1 MKSKKTLIVIAVV
14 AVIILAAA
22 LIVPRLLNKDS
33 FGLKKSGSFYE
44 NMSDFALSGLGD
56 TDEIT
61 KAFLKG
67 VQYEITS
74 IDKENMTATVDV
86 SVPDISNEL
95 SIILDNVTSE
105 NSEKSYEE
113 QKQIAES
120 KISSMLSSNNIETV
134 KSTVNF
140 QIVKVD
146 GSYKLGSSEEWN
158 RALVENLENLYISY
172 LKTLLGGMTDE
183 TP

>member
-1 MKSKKTLIVIAVV
+1 MKPQKILIVISVV
-14 AVIILAAA
+14 AVIISAAV
-22 LIVPRLLNKDS
+22 LIVSQLLDKNS
-33 FGLKKSGSFYE
+33 LGLKKSGSFYE
-44 NMSDFALSGLGD
+44 NMSDFALSGSGE
-56 TDEIT
+56 TDELV

-67 VQYEITS
+67 VQYEITG

-95 SIILDNVTSE
+95 SKILDNITAE
-105 NSEKSYEE
+105 NSEKDYEE

-120 KISSMLSSNNIETV
+120 KISSILSSNNIETV